1 MLTIDNMR
9 VIYKQQQANRIFA
22 ILFVFCVGL
31 CFCSCST
38 DDSEKTQRRIEVTKI
53 VENRQTK
60 DLLNDLYIGC
70 DGDVESLSRILG
82 TTPSIVDRIRNG
94 KTEATAKFAERI
106 QEVSVYYSLNDQ
118 KFSKLQSV
126 LDPEYGWYDSVLNFP
141 SHHPYIFWG
150 SLIALIVVSFLF
162 AFLGGIVWGSWILL
176 AGVHFFLVAWICSLI
191 FSPGKMDDPYTNNIN
206 PVMEQLI

>member
-1 MLTIDNMR
+1 M
-9 VIYKQQQANRIFA
+9 NRILA
-22 ILFVFCVGL
+22 ILFIFCIGL
-31 CFCSCST
+31 LFCSCTS
-38 DDSEKTQRRIEVTKI
+38 DDSENTQRRIEVTKI

-70 DGDVESLSRILG
+70 DGNVESLSRILG
-82 TTPSIVDRIRNG
+82 ATPSIVERIRTG
-94 KTEATAKFAERI
+94 KTDATAKFAERI
-106 QEVSVYYSLNDQ
+106 QEVSVYYTLNDQ

-150 SLIALIVVSFLF
+150 VLIAIIIISFIF
-162 AFLGGIVWGSWILL
+162 AFLGGIIWGSWILL
-176 AGVHFFLVAWICSLI
+176 AGVVVFLIAWICSLI
-191 FSPGKMDDPYTNNIN
+191 CSPAKMNDPYTNNIN